1 MALTTRRHVSGV
13 IRGIMEKSVE
23 KSCWGI
29 TLWAIAVALVV
40 VLIATFVMGPE
51 TTVSATTILTVSG

>member
-1 MALTTRRHVSGV
+1 
-13 IRGIMEKSVE
+13 MEKSVE